1 MQVYKDSFHPQ
12 PLFQHPSP
20 YSMSTPH
27 SLQPPPSSP
36 SQPAQYPYNPY
47 PHRHSQ
53 PPQYTFHPQSTDLE
67 VSPSPPSTSTN
78 EKGVPQEMFFALERL
93 LMGISPF
100 PPSMPTLAKPTC
112 PALDDQTLA
121 EMSSPAPASIST
133 SSSPASTTSSVPSVV
148 LNESS
153 MDVTQLYSTKDEGSL
168 RPPQNTAWKEHQD
181 ARTHKFI
188 SEGSSRQGSPPSSP
202 YHSPLSSIHSSP
214 SMPLDSFIAE
224 PYWSPSTPSMQIDH
238 QWSNQSSPLVAPLQ
252 QPYDDHW
259 GSSLFEQMGASDP
272 GKYLTPSQRFSA
284 SRARNTDNSPKF
296 PTSST
301 SPSFSGSQ
309 NLAVPLRKSRPSP
322 SQHYPHDHYNHHRH
336 HHHHRSFSTSPSHVS
351 RIREY
356 ESPVNHHHRYRSHS
370 HHYDMQRPSNTLFSM
385 TSSSSTSSGAA
396 SIITPLS
403 IAAAAAASSVMAV
416 PSSVNSR
423 AKTYPC
429 PTCTK
434 PFPTRTQ
441 LKSHMAIH
449 IDDFPFPCLY
459 SGCDLHFKRKHDLR
473 RHVDAKHALVKKYL
487 CSGGCGE
494 GFGRRDQMVRHLR
507 RGTCTANRMSQ
518 SNSHNHHTSSNSIL
532 ASQGQEFMSD

>member
-1 MQVYKDSFHPQ
+1 M
-12 PLFQHPSP
+12 SP
-20 YSMSTPH
+20 PH
-27 SLQPPPSSP
+27 SHQPPSSP
-36 SQPAQYPYNPY
+36 SQSAQYPYNPY

-67 VSPSPPSTSTN
+67 VSPSPPSASTN
-78 EKGVPQEMFFALERL
+78 EKGAPQEMFFALERL

-112 PALDDQTLA
+112 PAFDDQTLA

-133 SSSPASTTSSVPSVV
+133 SSSPSSTTSSVPSVI
-148 LNESS
+148 LSESS
-153 MDVTQLYSTKDEGSL
+153 MDVIQLYNTKHEGSD
-168 RPPQNTAWKEHQD
+168 RSPHNTFWKEHQD
-181 ARTHKFI
+181 ACTNKFV
-188 SEGSSRQGSPPSSP
+188 SEGSSQQGSPSTSP

-214 SMPLDSFIAE
+214 SMPLDSAVSE

-259 GSSLFEQMGASDP
+259 
-272 GKYLTPSQRFSA
+272 
-284 SRARNTDNSPKF
+284 
-296 PTSST
+296 
-301 SPSFSGSQ
+301 
-309 NLAVPLRKSRPSP
+309 
-322 SQHYPHDHYNHHRH
+322 
-336 HHHHRSFSTSPSHVS
+336 
-351 RIREY
+351 
-356 ESPVNHHHRYRSHS
+356 
-370 HHYDMQRPSNTLFSM
+370 
-385 TSSSSTSSGAA
+385 
-396 SIITPLS
+396 
-403 IAAAAAASSVMAV
+403 AAAAAASSVMAV

-518 SNSHNHHTSSNSIL
+518 SNGHNDNTSSSNSIL
-532 ASQGQEFMSD
+532 ASQGHEFMSD